1 MNTIKNSLG
10 QIQTTNPV
18 LTAINNI
25 MLEIKKLDN
34 SETNEF
40 AKYNYVNIDKF
51 LEALNPLCAKHGLI
65 ISTSELSC
73 DVIGDAK
80 KWLHIVYEFTLS
92 HQDGFVWDK
101 TFVKNQFVPFT
112 GGQATGAAQS
122 YTLKQ
127 FMRAL
132 FLIPTGD
139 KVDVD
144 EQPNQRFDGSK
155 TTKQDNFSPTG
166 VRLRNT
172 NKKVFNHDTQD
183 QIV

>member
-1 MNTIKNSLG
+1 MSEIN
-10 QIQTTNPV
+10 NPV
-18 LTAINNI
+18 LNAINGV
-25 MLEIKKLDN
+25 MGDVKKLEN
-34 SETNEF
+34 TTKNEF
-40 AKYNYVNIDKF
+40 AKYDYVNIDKF

-65 ISTSELSC
+65 IAPSELSC

-92 HQDGFVWDK
+92 HKDGYVWDK
-101 TFVKNQFVPFT
+101 TFTRNQFVPFT
-112 GGQATGAAQS
+112 GGQAMGAAQS

-144 EQPNQRFDGSK
+144 EQENKRFDGSK
-155 TTKQDNFSPTG
+155 TTRQDNYNATG
-166 VRLRNT
+166 VNVRNT
-172 NKKVFNHDTQD
+172 NKKVFNHESTKD
-183 QIV
+183 QTI

>member
-1 MNTIKNSLG
+1 MSEI
-10 QIQTTNPV
+10 TNPV
-18 LTAINNI
+18 SNAINNV
-25 MLEIKKLDN
+25 MLEIKKLEN

-92 HQDGFVWDK
+92 HKDGFVWDK
-101 TFVKNQFVPFT
+101 TFIKNQFVPFT
-112 GGQATGAAQS
+112 GGQAMGAAQS

-144 EQPNQRFDGSK
+144 GQENQRFDGSK
-155 TTKQDNFSPTG
+155 TTRSDNFNAVG
-166 VRLRNT
+166 VNVS
-172 NKKVFNHDTQD
+172 NKQKKVFNHVCLGLAISTFF
-183 QIV
+183 